1 MTTDSIILFVLQC
14 DHATAVSTMSTRH
27 VSVRLGTETI
37 ARVDALATRF
47 SSPYRPATRSDVLR
61 ALILTALA
69 ALAALADREEEAGRA
84 GHFVER
90 GPGEGPRGKSK
101 LDPP

>member
-1 MTTDSIILFVLQC
+1 
-14 DHATAVSTMSTRH
+14 MSTRH

-69 ALAALADREEEAGRA
+69 ALADREEEAGRA
-84 GHFVER
+84 GRFVER

>member
-1 MTTDSIILFVLQC
+1 MG
-14 DHATAVSTMSTRH
+14 TMSSRH

-37 ARVDALATRF
+37 ARVDALAPRF

-69 ALAALADREEEAGRA
+69 NLEEADRA
-84 GHFVER
+84 GHAAER
-90 GPGEGPRGKSK
+90 GRGEEPSGKSEP
-101 LDPP
+101 DPR

>member
-1 MTTDSIILFVLQC
+1 
-14 DHATAVSTMSTRH
+14 MSTRH

-37 ARVDALATRF
+37 ARVDALAPRF

-69 ALAALADREEEAGRA
+69 GLDEAGRA
-84 GHFVER
+84 GAPVER
-90 GPGEGPRGKSK
+90 EPGEGPRGKSQP
-101 LDPP
+101 DPR

>member
-1 MTTDSIILFVLQC
+1 
-14 DHATAVSTMSTRH
+14 MSTRH

-69 ALAALADREEEAGRA
+69 ALADREEEVGRA

>member
-1 MTTDSIILFVLQC
+1 MTTYSKILFVSQC
-14 DHATAVSTMSTRH
+14 DRATAVSTMSTRH

-37 ARVDALATRF
+37 ARVDALAPRF

-69 ALAALADREEEAGRA
+69 ALADQEEAGRA
-84 GHFVER
+84 GHPVER

-101 LDPP
+101 PDPP

>member
-1 MTTDSIILFVLQC
+1 M
-14 DHATAVSTMSTRH
+14 STMSTRH

-37 ARVDALATRF
+37 ARVDALAPQF

-69 ALAALADREEEAGRA
+69 ALAPQEEAGRA
-84 GHFVER
+84 GLPVER
-90 GPGEGPRGKSK
+90 GEGEGPREKSK
-101 LDPP
+101 PDPR

>member
-1 MTTDSIILFVLQC
+1 M
-14 DHATAVSTMSTRH
+14 STMSTRH

-37 ARVDALATRF
+37 ARVDALAPQF

-69 ALAALADREEEAGRA
+69 GLEEAGRA
-84 GHFVER
+84 GHPVER
-90 GPGEGPRGKSK
+90 GQGEEPSGKPEPDPR
-101 LDPP
+101 

>member
-1 MTTDSIILFVLQC
+1 
-14 DHATAVSTMSTRH
+14 MSTRH

-37 ARVDALATRF
+37 ARVDALAPQL

-69 ALAALADREEEAGRA
+69 ARQEEGGRA
-84 GHFVER
+84 GLPVER
-90 GPGEGPRGKSK
+90 GQGEGSREKSK
-101 LDPP
+101 PDPR

>member
-1 MTTDSIILFVLQC
+1 
-14 DHATAVSTMSTRH
+14 MSTRH
-27 VSVRLGTETI
+27 VSVRLDAETI
-37 ARVDALATRF
+37 ARVDALAPRF

-69 ALAALADREEEAGRA
+69 DQEKAGRA
-84 GHFVER
+84 GHPVER

-101 LDPP
+101 PDPL

>member
-1 MTTDSIILFVLQC
+1 
-14 DHATAVSTMSTRH
+14 MSTRH

-69 ALAALADREEEAGRA
+69 ALADQEEEAGRA
-84 GHFVER
+84 GRFVER

>member
-1 MTTDSIILFVLQC
+1 
-14 DHATAVSTMSTRH
+14 MSTRH

-69 ALAALADREEEAGRA
+69 ALADREEEAGRA